1 MKKVQPYITSYTIF
15 SGRGSKIRTHNKGF
29 GDPRVSIR
37 KNTHLFFFFAT
48 KTSILMKNYK
58 EEFNMSYFDMLRFQ
72 GFVAGA
78 IAEGLLVAVVSVTI
92 ILIKAIKNRRAH
104 WY

>member
-37 KNTHLFFFFAT
+37 KNTHLFFFLRDENEH
-48 KTSILMKNYK
+48 SN
-58 EEFNMSYFDMLRFQ
+58 EEL
-72 GFVAGA
+72 
-78 IAEGLLVAVVSVTI
+78 
-92 ILIKAIKNRRAH
+92 
-104 WY
+104 